1 MPRAVFPAAMRGGA
15 RTDEAETRQG
25 NVPAVRFQ
33 GFARPSLRGR
43 GAPARSGARV
53 PSAFS
58 LPRPFHAADWMEPA
72 SGNAACGTMIQAHW
86 LLRQESLMKN
96 INDIVADVT
105 EPPETF
111 EEYLTLYAN
120 QVGDLVNGYLPS
132 GTHPDMD
139 RYLYDPLKKYSEN
152 GGKRHRPLICFA
164 ACRAVGGDMRLAT
177 CAAAAIEHFHTAAL
191 IHDDIA
197 DEAELRRGEPC
208 MHLTEG
214 IGLAI
219 NAGDLAL
226 SLVNGT
232 VVEDSDLDDP
242 TKVRVIGELINMT
255 RRTIE
260 GQALDIGWARDG
272 RYDITP
278 EDYLVMATHKTA
290 HYSGAV
296 PLAVG
301 AIIGGGTEAEIE
313 ALRNYG
319 LDTGLAFQIQDDLLN
334 LVGSEESTK
343 KDFRNDITE
352 GKRTLMVVHALTNA
366 NGAARDRLIA
376 ILSAKEKDPAV
387 LAEAVEIMQAAG
399 SIDYARSYAENLTSI
414 AKNRLIDM
422 VKPSTSRDLLA
433 SMADWFVNR
442 LK

>member
-1 MPRAVFPAAMRGGA
+1 M
-15 RTDEAETRQG
+15 
-25 NVPAVRFQ
+25 N
-33 GFARPSLRGR
+33 
-43 GAPARSGARV
+43 
-53 PSAFS
+53 
-58 LPRPFHAADWMEPA
+58 
-72 SGNAACGTMIQAHW
+72 
-86 LLRQESLMKN
+86 N
-96 INDIVADVT
+96 INDIIAAV
-105 EPPETF
+105 EKPPSTF
-111 EEYLTLYAN
+111 EEYLSLYAA
-120 QVGDLVNGYLPS
+120 QVGDLINEYIPV

-139 RYLYDPLKKYSEN
+139 RYLYEPLLAYSQN

-164 ACRAVGGDMRLAT
+164 ACLAVGGDMVRAT
-177 CAAAAIEHFHTAAL
+177 SAAAAIEHFHTAAL

-208 MHLTEG
+208 LHLREG
-214 IGLAI
+214 VGLAI
-219 NAGDLAL
+219 NMGDLAL

-232 VVEDSDLDDP
+232 VMNDPALDDA
-242 TKVRVIGELINMT
+242 TKVRVVTELIDMT

-296 PLAVG
+296 PLAIG

-334 LVGSEESTK
+334 LIGSEESTQ

-352 GKRTLMVVHALTNA
+352 GKRTLMVVHALQHSG
-366 NGAARDRLIA
+366 NGDRDRLIE
-376 ILSAKEKDPAV
+376 ILSSKERDLDV
-387 LAEAVEIMQAAG
+387 LSEAVGIMDKSG
-399 SIDYARSYAENLTSI
+399 SIDYARNYAENLTSI

-422 VKPSTSRDLLA
+422 VAPSQARDLLI
-433 SMADWFVNR
+433 SMADWFVKR
-442 LK
+442 LR

>member
-1 MPRAVFPAAMRGGA
+1 M
-15 RTDEAETRQG
+15 
-25 NVPAVRFQ
+25 N
-33 GFARPSLRGR
+33 
-43 GAPARSGARV
+43 
-53 PSAFS
+53 
-58 LPRPFHAADWMEPA
+58 
-72 SGNAACGTMIQAHW
+72 
-86 LLRQESLMKN
+86 N
-96 INDIVADVT
+96 INDIIAAV
-105 EPPETF
+105 EKPPSTF
-111 EEYLTLYAN
+111 EEYLSLYAA
-120 QVGDLVNGYLPS
+120 QVGDLVNEYIPV

-139 RYLYDPLKKYSEN
+139 RYLYEPLLSYSQN

-164 ACRAVGGDMRLAT
+164 ACLAVGGDMVRAT
-177 CAAAAIEHFHTAAL
+177 SAAAAIEHFHTAAL

-208 MHLTEG
+208 LHLREG
-214 IGLAI
+214 VGLAI
-219 NAGDLAL
+219 NMGDLAL

-232 VVEDSDLDDP
+232 VMNDPALDDA
-242 TKVRVIGELINMT
+242 TKVRVVTELIDMT

-296 PLAVG
+296 PLAIG

-334 LVGSEESTK
+334 LIGSEESTQ

-352 GKRTLMVVHALTNA
+352 GKRTLMVVHALQHS
-366 NGAARDRLIA
+366 GDGDRDRLIE
-376 ILSAKEKDPAV
+376 ILSSKERDLDV
-387 LAEAVEIMQAAG
+387 LSEAVGIMDKSG
-399 SIDYARSYAENLTSI
+399 SIDYARNYAENLTSI

-422 VKPSTSRDLLA
+422 VAPSQARDLLI
-433 SMADWFVNR
+433 SMADWFVKR
-442 LK
+442 LR

>member
-1 MPRAVFPAAMRGGA
+1 
-15 RTDEAETRQG
+15 
-25 NVPAVRFQ
+25 
-33 GFARPSLRGR
+33 
-43 GAPARSGARV
+43 
-53 PSAFS
+53 
-58 LPRPFHAADWMEPA
+58 
-72 SGNAACGTMIQAHW
+72 
-86 LLRQESLMKN
+86 MKN
-96 INDIVADVT
+96 INELIADVKQ
-105 EPPETF
+105 PPKTF
-111 EEYLTLYAN
+111 EEYLAVFAGP
-120 QVGDLVNGYLPS
+120 VGDLVNSYLPT
-132 GTHPDMD
+132 GTHPDMNK
-139 RYLYDPLKKYSEN
+139 YLYDPLKKYSEN
-152 GGKRHRPLICFA
+152 AGKRHRPLICFA
-164 ACRAVGGDMRLAT
+164 ACLAVGGDMKLAT
-177 CAAAAIEHFHTAAL
+177 SAAAAIEHFHTAAL

-208 MHLTEG
+208 MHRTEG

-232 VVEDSDLDDP
+232 VVEDPDLDDH
-242 TKVRVIGELINMT
+242 TKVRVITELIDMT

-301 AIIGGGTEAEIE
+301 AIIGGGTETEIE

-343 KDFRNDITE
+343 KDFRSDITE
-352 GKRTLMVVHALTNA
+352 GKRTLMVVHALANA
-366 NGAARDRLIA
+366 EQADRARLIE

-387 LAEAVEIMQAAG
+387 LAEAVGIMQRTG
-399 SIDYARSYAENLTSI
+399 SIDYARTYAENLTSI
-414 AKNRLIDM
+414 AKNRLVDM
-422 VKPSTSRDLLA
+422 VKPSAARDMLI

>member
-1 MPRAVFPAAMRGGA
+1 
-15 RTDEAETRQG
+15 
-25 NVPAVRFQ
+25 
-33 GFARPSLRGR
+33 
-43 GAPARSGARV
+43 
-53 PSAFS
+53 
-58 LPRPFHAADWMEPA
+58 
-72 SGNAACGTMIQAHW
+72 
-86 LLRQESLMKN
+86 MK
-96 INDIVADVT
+96 
-105 EPPETF
+105 
-111 EEYLTLYAN
+111 
-120 QVGDLVNGYLPS
+120 
-132 GTHPDMD
+132 
-139 RYLYDPLKKYSEN
+139 
-152 GGKRHRPLICFA
+152 
-164 ACRAVGGDMRLAT
+164 LAT
-177 CAAAAIEHFHTAAL
+177 SAAAAIEHFHTAAL

-208 MHLTEG
+208 MHRTEG

-232 VVEDSDLDDP
+232 VVEDPDLDDH
-242 TKVRVIGELINMT
+242 TKVRVITELIDMT

-278 EDYLVMATHKTA
+278 EDYLIMATHKTA

-301 AIIGGGTEAEIE
+301 AIIGGGTEMEIE

-343 KDFRNDITE
+343 KDFRSDITE
-352 GKRTLMVVHALTNA
+352 GKRTLMVVHALANA
-366 NGAARDRLIA
+366 NQDDRSRLIE
-376 ILSAKEKDPAV
+376 ILSAKEKDPVV
-387 LAEAVEIMQAAG
+387 LAEAVEIMERAG

-414 AKNRLIDM
+414 AKNRLVDM
-422 VKPSTSRDLLA
+422 VKPSAARDMLV

>member
-1 MPRAVFPAAMRGGA
+1 MTPADTVRNIYNRLAS
-15 RTDEAETRQG
+15 AES
-25 NVPAVRFQ
+25 VP
-33 GFARPSLRGR
+33 
-43 GAPARSGARV
+43 
-53 PSAFS
+53 
-58 LPRPFHAADWMEPA
+58 H
-72 SGNAACGTMIQAHW
+72 
-86 LLRQESLMKN
+86 
-96 INDIVADVT
+96 
-105 EPPETF
+105 TF
-111 EEYLTLYAN
+111 EEYLQDFADDM
-120 QVGDLVNGYLPS
+120 GELVNTFIPR

-139 RYLYDPLKKYSEN
+139 RYLYDPLLAYSQN
-152 GGKRHRPLICFA
+152 GGKRHRPLITVA
-164 ACRAVGGDMRLAT
+164 ACIAVGGTLDRAIS
-177 CAAAAIEHFHTAAL
+177 AAAAIEHFHTAAL

-208 MHLTEG
+208 LHLTEG
-214 IGLAI
+214 MGLAI
-219 NAGDLAL
+219 NDGDLGL

-232 VVEDSDLDDP
+232 VIRDELLDDAM
-242 TKVRVIGELINMT
+242 KVRVVTELIDMT

-296 PLAVG
+296 PLAIG
-301 AIIGGGTEAEIE
+301 AIVGGGSESQIE

-334 LVGSEESTK
+334 LVGAEESTK

-352 GKRTLMVVHALTNA
+352 GKRTLVVVHALQHS
-366 NGAARDRLIA
+366 DRAGELIE
-376 ILSAKEKDPAV
+376 ILSSKTKDPAV
-387 LAEAVEIMQAAG
+387 LEQAVQIMEEAG

-422 VKPSTSRDLLA
+422 VDPSPARDLLI

>member
-1 MPRAVFPAAMRGGA
+1 
-15 RTDEAETRQG
+15 
-25 NVPAVRFQ
+25 
-33 GFARPSLRGR
+33 
-43 GAPARSGARV
+43 
-53 PSAFS
+53 
-58 LPRPFHAADWMEPA
+58 ME
-72 SGNAACGTMIQAHW
+72 
-86 LLRQESLMKN
+86 N
-96 INDIVADVT
+96 INEIIADVKN
-105 EPPETF
+105 PPTSF
-111 EEYLTLYAN
+111 EEYLTCYADK
-120 QVGDLVNGYLPS
+120 VGELVNEYIPW

-139 RYLYDPLKKYSEN
+139 RYLYQPLFSYSQN

-164 ACRAVGGDMRLAT
+164 ACRAVGGDMARAT
-177 CAAAAIEHFHTAAL
+177 SAAAAIEHFHTAAL

-208 MHLTEG
+208 LHLTEG
-214 IGLAI
+214 LGLAI
-219 NAGDLAL
+219 NMGDLAL

-232 VVEDSDLDDP
+232 VMNDPVLDDA
-242 TKVRVIGELINMT
+242 TKVRVVTELVNMT

-296 PLAVG
+296 PLAIG
-301 AIIGGGTEAEIE
+301 AIVGGGTDAQVE

-343 KDFRNDITE
+343 KDFRNDLTE
-352 GKRTLMVVHALTNA
+352 GKRTLVVVHALQNSSE
-366 NGAARDRLIA
+366 RDRLIE
-376 ILSAKEKDPAV
+376 ILSSKEKDPAV
-387 LAEAVEIMQAAG
+387 LAEAVEIMEASG
-399 SIDYARSYAENLTSI
+399 SVDYARAYAENLTSI

-422 VKPSTSRDLLA
+422 VEPSPSRDLLV
-433 SMADWFVNR
+433 SMADWFVSR
-442 LK
+442 LR

>member
-1 MPRAVFPAAMRGGA
+1 MD
-15 RTDEAETRQG
+15 T
-25 NVPAVRFQ
+25 
-33 GFARPSLRGR
+33 
-43 GAPARSGARV
+43 
-53 PSAFS
+53 
-58 LPRPFHAADWMEPA
+58 
-72 SGNAACGTMIQAHW
+72 
-86 LLRQESLMKN
+86 
-96 INDIVADVT
+96 INDIFQSSDTVIDS
-105 EPPETF
+105 F
-111 EEYLTLYAN
+111 DDYLNLYADR
-120 QVGDLVNGYLPS
+120 VGDLVNAYIPK

-139 RYLYDPLKKYSEN
+139 RYLYDPLTAFSQN

-164 ACRAVGGDMRLAT
+164 ACRAVGGDMSKAVS
-177 CAAAAIEHFHTAAL
+177 AAAAIEHFHTAAL

-197 DEAELRRGEPC
+197 DDSELRRGQPC
-208 MHLTEG
+208 MYLTEG
-214 IGLAI
+214 LGLAI

-232 VVEDSDLDDP
+232 VVKDPDLDDA
-242 TKVRVIGELINMT
+242 TKVRVITELIEMT
-255 RRTIE
+255 RRTVE

-278 EDYLVMATHKTA
+278 DDYLVMAIHKTA

-296 PLAVG
+296 PLAIG

-352 GKRTLMVVHALTNA
+352 GKRTLMVVHALQNSDQ
-366 NGAARDRLIA
+366 RERLIE
-376 ILSAKEKDPAV
+376 ILSSKEKDPAV
-387 LAEAVEIMQAAG
+387 LEEAVQIMRASG

-414 AKNRLIDM
+414 AKNHLIDLLQ
-422 VKPSTSRDLLA
+422 PSPSRDLLV